1 MPAPNMQ
8 AVDYHPL
15 LGMLLAAV
23 LGGAVGI
30 QRQAAQKPAGFRT
43 HLLVAAACAAFAAMS
58 ANLHET
64 RIAANVLTGIGFIG
78 AGAIVR
84 TGFSAQGLTTAAS
97 IWTVAAVGLA
107 CGFGEFFGA
116 LVACALTLVALAA
129 LSFSDAAL
137 VKMLGFKK
145 RATLIV
151 EASMG
156 EGTVEAIGAVLR
168 TSGVDAEIAAVQT
181 ASKGA
186 ERATMQ
192 VRYNL
197 QCRESAAVFAVVRGV
212 SELEGITS
220 VRVAE
225 AFFGG

>member
-1 MPAPNMQ
+1 MQ
-8 AVDYHPL
+8 PVDYHSL
-15 LGMLLAAV
+15 WGMLLAAV

-58 ANLHET
+58 THLHET

-84 TGFSAQGLTTAAS
+84 TGFTAQGLTTAAS
-97 IWTVAAVGLA
+97 IWTVAAIGVA
-107 CGFGEFFGA
+107 SGFGELYGA
-116 LVACALTLVALAA
+116 LVACALTLVALLT

-151 EASMG
+151 KASMG
-156 EGTVEAIGAVLR
+156 ERTVDEIGAVLR
-168 TSGVDAEIAAVQT
+168 ASGVDAEIASVETGSDA
-181 ASKGA
+181 AGG
-186 ERATMQ
+186 ATME
-192 VRYNL
+192 VRYHL
-197 QCRESAAVFAVVRGV
+197 QCRESAAIFALVRDV
-212 SELEGITS
+212 SALEGIAR
-220 VRVAE
+220 VHVAE